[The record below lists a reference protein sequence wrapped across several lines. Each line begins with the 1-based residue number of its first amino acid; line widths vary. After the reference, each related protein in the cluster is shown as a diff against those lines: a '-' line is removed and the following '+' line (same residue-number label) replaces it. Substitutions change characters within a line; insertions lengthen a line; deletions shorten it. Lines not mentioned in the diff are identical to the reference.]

1 MIVKFAAAALVP
13 IVKFAVVTAAVAVA
27 AVPASAARMSAA
39 AVPASADRMSAA
51 GRCRPSVHNIIFRVL
66 GVQELHVHF
75 FALNGPPFDGIRC
88 WHGFHEC
95 IARLPWTRERKGR
108 RLEQTVV

>member
-51 GRCRPSVHNIIFRVL
+51 GRCRPSVHNIIFRVRA
-66 GVQELHVHF
+66 G
-75 FALNGPPFDGIRC
+75 
-88 WHGFHEC
+88 
-95 IARLPWTRERKGR
+95 IARPFF
-108 RLEQTVV
+108 RLERATIRWHSLLAWFS